1 VALMFRAL
9 GWLFGL
15 VGFLLLVVYGAAYAF
30 LDTVPTALHYVGGL
44 GGLGV
49 VAFLFLDWGALSE
62 AGKDQSV
69 ARSALA
75 SFATVLALGIVV
87 AGNVVANRYDTR
99 WDLTKDKRY
108 SLSEQS
114 VDIVKGLDREVEVIA
129 FFTTGSPEGE
139 QFRTLMEEYA
149 RETTLLK
156 TNFYDPF
163 SDNVLAAQM
172 KASEMGTVILKS
184 GDSERRLDTDF
195 GEEAF
200 TNALVKV
207 TSDKEHTV
215 CGVYGHGEREDMDDQ
230 TPDGLGV
237 ALTRLQG
244 QNYSWRRV
252 NVLDEPPT
260 PEACEVVVV
269 AGPQGELLPGELDR
283 LASYVAAGGSLL
295 FMVDPMMTPGL
306 AADLARYGVKV
317 GDDIVLEGD
326 PNRQLATGAPTMIV
340 LDDTSFDI
348 HPITA
353 KLDKGVVLGLARSV
367 GKGADVA
374 GLAVQE
380 LAHTHELSWAETG
393 YRDTSAPLAPDAA
406 DVQGKVSLAVAVEVQ
421 DPANLRLVTP
431 VTAPAIEG
439 ADGIAAAPAE
449 PAPAALPTKAGGK
462 VVVIGDSDFMSNQLV
477 LARVNQ
483 DLFLN
488 TVAWMVGEEDQISVR
503 TNEAGAAKLT
513 LDVLTLFVAA
523 VVAVVAVPGLT
534 VAGAV
539 YTWLVRRRR

>member
-1 VALMFRAL
+1 MFRAL

-30 LDTVPTALHYVGGL
+30 LDTVPQALHVVGGL

-49 VAFLFLDWGALSE
+49 ALFLFLDWGDIAE
-62 AGKDQSV
+62 AGRDQTLG
-69 ARSALA
+69 RTALA
-75 SFATVLALGIVV
+75 SFATALALAVIV
-87 AGNVVANRYDTR
+87 AGNIVANRYDTR

-129 FFTTGSPEGE
+129 FFPSGVPEGE
-139 QFRTLMEEYA
+139 QFKTLMEEYQ
-149 RETTLLK
+149 RESTLLK
-156 TNFYDPF
+156 TRFYDPF

-172 KASEMGTVILKS
+172 KASEMGTVILKA
-184 GDSERRLDTDF
+184 GENERRLDTDF

-207 TSDKEHTV
+207 TSDVEHTV

-230 TPDGLGV
+230 SPDGLGV

-244 QNYSWRRV
+244 QNYTWRRI

-260 PEACEVVVV
+260 PEACAVVVI
-269 AGPQGELLPGELDR
+269 AGPQGEYLPAERDR
-283 LASYVAAGGSLL
+283 LASYVAAGGGLL
-295 FMVDPMMTPGL
+295 VMIDPMMTPEL
-306 AADLARYGVKV
+306 AADMSRYGVKV

-326 PNRQLATGAPTMIV
+326 PNRQMAMGGPTTLV
-340 LDDTSFDI
+340 LGDDSFDV

-353 KLDKGVVLGLARSV
+353 KLDKGVVLLLARSV
-367 GKGADVA
+367 AKGAEIA

-380 LAHTHELSWAETG
+380 IAHTNALSWAETG

-406 DVQGKVSLAVAVEVQ
+406 DRTGGVPVAVAVEVQ
-421 DPANLRLVTP
+421 DPANLPL
-431 VTAPAIEG
+431 VTAPAVPA
-439 ADGIAAAPAE
+439 ADGAAAPVVAPPTE
-449 PAPAALPTKAGGK
+449 APAAPLPPKAGGK

-488 TVAWMVGEEDQISVR
+488 AVAWMVGEEDQLSVR

-513 LDVLTLFVAA
+513 LDVLTLFVASA
-523 VVAVVAVPGLT
+523 VAVVAVPGLT
-534 VAGAV
+534 IAGAV
-539 YTWLVRRRR
+539 ATWLVRRRR

>member
-1 VALMFRAL
+1 MFRAL

-15 VGFLLLVVYGAAYAF
+15 VGFLLLVVYGAAFAF
-30 LDTVPTALHYVGGL
+30 LDTVPQALHVVGGL

-49 VAFLFLDWGALSE
+49 ALFLFLDWGSISE
-62 AGKDQSV
+62 AGKDQTLG
-69 ARSALA
+69 RSALA
-75 SFATVLALGIVV
+75 SFATALALAVV
-87 AGNVVANRYDTR
+87 IAGNVVANRYDTR

-114 VDIVKGLDREVEVIA
+114 VDVVKGLDREVEVIA
-129 FFTTGSPEGE
+129 FFPSGVPEGE
-139 QFRTLMEEYA
+139 QFKTLMEEYE
-149 RETTLLK
+149 RESTLLK
-156 TNFYDPF
+156 VRFYDPF

-172 KASEMGTVILKS
+172 KASEMGTVILKA
-184 GDSERRLDTDF
+184 GENERRLDTDF
-195 GEEAF
+195 GEEAL

-207 TSDKEHTV
+207 TADIEHTV

-244 QNYSWRRV
+244 QNYTWRRI

-260 PEACEVVVV
+260 PETCAVVVI
-269 AGPQGELLPGELDR
+269 AGPQGEYLAAERDR
-283 LASYVAAGGSLL
+283 LASYVAAGGGLL
-295 FMVDPMMTPGL
+295 VMLDPMLTPEL
-306 AADLARYGVKV
+306 AADMARYGVAV

-326 PNRQLATGAPTMIV
+326 PNRQMAMGGPTTLV
-340 LDDTSFDI
+340 LGDDSFDV

-353 KLDKGVVLGLARSV
+353 KLDKGVVLLLARTV
-367 GKGADVA
+367 AKGAEVA

-380 LAHTHELSWAETG
+380 IAHTNELSWAETG
-393 YRDTSAPLAPDAA
+393 YRDTSAPLAPDAS
-406 DVQGKVSLAVAVEVQ
+406 DRTGEVSLAVAVEVQ

-431 VTAPAIEG
+431 VAALST
-439 ADGIAAAPAE
+439 DDAAAPVVA
-449 PAPAALPTKAGGK
+449 PSTGAPAALPTKAGGK

-488 TVAWMVGEEDQISVR
+488 AVAWMVGEEDQLSVR

-513 LDVLTLFVAA
+513 LDVLTLFVASA
-523 VVAVVAVPGLT
+523 VAVVAVPGLT
-534 VAGAV
+534 IAGAV
-539 YTWLVRRRR
+539 ATWLVRRRR